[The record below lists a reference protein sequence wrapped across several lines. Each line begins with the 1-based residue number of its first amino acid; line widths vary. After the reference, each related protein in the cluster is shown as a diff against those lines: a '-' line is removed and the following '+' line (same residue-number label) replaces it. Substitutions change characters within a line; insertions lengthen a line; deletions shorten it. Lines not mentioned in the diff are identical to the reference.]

1 LLEFGTHRDAI
12 SGDLS
17 LSVCLHNLT
26 GKGNM
31 SNETGKEL
39 ISIGEVTIPF
49 YEDRLIVQLGED
61 GQIYVAVRPIV
72 ESLGL
77 DWSAQ
82 YRRIRRDP
90 VLSEEIKMI
99 SVAVTATEI
108 RQRGEG
114 AKDYLC
120 LPRQFI
126 SGFLFGI
133 NANRLQPELREKVIK
148 WQREAHL
155 FLDAAFTGD
164 AESALE
170 AMRQKYLRQG
180 YDEAWIKQRQITIET
195 RNQLTDEW
203 KSRGVQGRQYG
214 ILTAVIHRGAF
225 EMNPSDHRRYK
236 GVEKGEVRDHMTGL
250 ELAFVNVAEQAT
262 IANIH
267 SDDAQGYDENYDAAE
282 KGGRSAGVARRA
294 FEEEHGRKVISDQ
307 SYLEQRKKLQ
317 SGGNDGAE
325 E

>member
-1 LLEFGTHRDAI
+1 MSDN
-12 SGDLS
+12 SGI
-17 LSVCLHNLT
+17 
-26 GKGNM
+26 
-31 SNETGKEL
+31 EL

-49 YEDRLIVQLGED
+49 YEDKLIVQLGED
-61 GQIYVAVRPIV
+61 GEIYVAIRPIV

-77 DWSAQ
+77 NWSGQ
-82 YRRIRRDP
+82 LQRIKRDA
-90 VLSEEIKMI
+90 VLSKHLKTL
-99 SVAVTATEI
+99 SVVVTHTEGRDAQHGQVI
-108 RQRGEG
+108 
-114 AKDYLC
+114 C
-120 LPRQFI
+120 LPKQYI

-133 NANRLQPELREKVIK
+133 SAGRIKDPQLRTKVI
-148 WQREAHL
+148 QFQEEAHL

>member
-1 LLEFGTHRDAI
+1 MSDN
-12 SGDLS
+12 SGI
-17 LSVCLHNLT
+17 
-26 GKGNM
+26 
-31 SNETGKEL
+31 EL

-49 YEDRLIVQLGED
+49 YEDKLIVQLGED
-61 GQIYVAVRPIV
+61 GEIYVAIRPIV

-77 DWSAQ
+77 NWSGQ
-82 YRRIRRDP
+82 LQRIKRDA
-90 VLSEEIKMI
+90 VLSKHLKTL
-99 SVAVTATEI
+99 SVVVTHTEGRDAQHGQVI
-108 RQRGEG
+108 
-114 AKDYLC
+114 C
-120 LPRQFI
+120 LPKQYI

-133 NANRLQPELREKVIK
+133 SAGRIKDPQLRTKVI
-148 WQREAHL
+148 QFQEEAHL

-195 RNQLTDEW
+195 RNQLTGEW
-203 KSRGVQGRQYG
+203 KNRGVQGRQYG

-250 ELAFVNVAEQAT
+250 ELAFINVAEQAT

-267 SDDAQGYDENYDAAE
+267 SDEAQGYDENYDAAE

-325 E
+325 D

>member
-1 LLEFGTHRDAI
+1 
-12 SGDLS
+12 
-17 LSVCLHNLT
+17 
-26 GKGNM
+26 M
-31 SNETGKEL
+31 SNESSHEL

-61 GQIYVAVRPIV
+61 GEIYVALRPIV
-72 ESLGL
+72 EALGL

-82 YRRIRRDP
+82 LQRIKRDP
-90 VLSEEIKMI
+90 VLSGETKTI
-99 SVAVTATEI
+99 SVGVTTTQI
-108 RQRGEG
+108 RKRGEG
-114 AKDYLC
+114 AKHYVC
-120 LPRQFI
+120 LPKQYL

-133 NANRLQPELREKVIK
+133 NANRVRKELREAVIK

-155 FLDAAFTGD
+155 ILDAAFTGD
-164 AESALE
+164 ADSARA
-170 AMRQKYLRQG
+170 AMRRRYLRQG

-203 KSRGVQGRQYG
+203 KERGVQGRQYG
-214 ILTAVIHRGAF
+214 ILTAVIHKGAF
-225 EMNPSDHRRYK
+225 GIKPAEHRALK
-236 GVEKGEVRDHMTGL
+236 GLEKGEVRDHMTGL

-267 SDDAQGYDENYDAAE
+267 SKDAQGYEENYDAAE

-307 SYLEQRKKLQ
+307 SYLEQRKQLQ
-317 SGGNDGAE
+317 TGEDDADTE
-325 E
+325 